1 MAQPA
6 DEHADETRN
15 SNSVTASKDCTM
27 DVVSRL
33 QAATEFEAKTTPRT
47 IMTTQSKSLI
57 PTSYSVILA
66 VSGTHLMNDLI
77 QFLLPALYPVF
88 KSQYALNYFQLG
100 LLTLAQQI
108 TACILQP
115 VMGLYGDLKP
125 KPYTLAVSMAVVAV
139 GVVLLATAN
148 SFLLLLLAATIL
160 GVGSALFHPEASRVC
175 RMASGG
181 KLGFAQSS
189 FQVGGNT
196 GTALGPLAA
205 ALFVLPLGQIST
217 IWFGLLAVAS
227 VMILIRVAQ
236 WFVNHQRMLQ
246 FSGATKALGP
256 QLPKKRLIFSFA
268 IIGALLL
275 SKFVYIETF
284 KSYYTFFLIERFGLE
299 IQDTQI
305 ILFVFLGAVA
315 VGTFFGGPIGD
326 RIGRRKVIWGSILGA
341 LPFAL
346 ALPHANLTGTIALSI
361 IVGLVLAS
369 AFSAIV
375 VYAQELL
382 PQKVGMVSG
391 FVFGFAFGMG
401 ALGAAALGAVADL
414 VGMQHVF
421 NYLSALLLLGLLTF
435 FLPDIE

>member
-1 MAQPA
+1 MAT
-6 DEHADETRN
+6 H
-15 SNSVTASKDCTM
+15 K
-27 DVVSRL
+27 
-33 QAATEFEAKTTPRT
+33 K
-47 IMTTQSKSLI
+47 ILI

-66 VSGTHLMNDLI
+66 VSGTHLINDLI

-115 VMGLYGDLKP
+115 IMGLYGDLKP
-125 KPYTLAVSMAVVAV
+125 KPYSLAVSMTVVAFGIV
-139 GVVLLATAN
+139 TLAMAD
-148 SFLLLLLAATIL
+148 SFMLLLVSATIL
-160 GVGSALFHPEASRVC
+160 GIGSALFHPEASRVC

-217 IWFGLLAVAS
+217 VWFGLLAVIG
-227 VMILIRVAQ
+227 VIILIRVAK
-236 WFVNHQRMLQ
+236 WFTNHQRMINSTDASPRIL
-246 FSGATKALGP
+246 P
-256 QLPKKRLIFSFA
+256 QLPKKHLIFAFA

-284 KSYYTFFLIERFGLE
+284 KSYYTFFLIEKFGLA
-299 IQDTQI
+299 IQEAQTL
-305 ILFVFLGAVA
+305 LFVFLGAIA
-315 VGTFFGGPIGD
+315 VGTFVGGPIGD
-326 RIGRRKVIWGSILGA
+326 RIGRKKVIWGSILGA

-346 ALPHANLTGTIALSI
+346 ILPHMTLAGTIALSI
-361 IVGLVLAS
+361 IVGLILAS

-382 PQKVGMVSG
+382 PQKVGMVAG
-391 FVFGFAFGMG
+391 LVFGFAFGVG
-401 ALGAAALGAVADL
+401 ALGAAALGAAADL
-414 VGMQHVF
+414 VGMQQVF
-421 NYLSALLLLGLLTF
+421 NYMSGLLLLGFLTL
-435 FLPDIE
+435 FLPDIAWAKED

>member
-1 MAQPA
+1 MTIQ
-6 DEHADETRN
+6 
-15 SNSVTASKDCTM
+15 
-27 DVVSRL
+27 
-33 QAATEFEAKTTPRT
+33 KTTL
-47 IMTTQSKSLI
+47 M

-66 VSGTHLMNDLI
+66 VSGSHLINDLI
-77 QFLLPALYPVF
+77 QFLLPALYPVL
-88 KSQYALNYFQLG
+88 KSEYSLNYFQLG

-125 KPYTLAVSMAVVAV
+125 KPYTLAVSMMIVAL
-139 GVVLLATAN
+139 GVVMLATAD
-148 SFLLLLLAATIL
+148 SFMLLLVAATVL

-181 KLGFAQSS
+181 KRGFAQSS

-205 ALFVLPLGQIST
+205 ALFVLPLGQVST
-217 IWFGLLAVAS
+217 VWFGLFAVIG
-227 VMILIRVAQ
+227 VIILIWVAQ
-236 WFVNHQRMLQ
+236 WFTNHQRIVRTAGTPEITL
-246 FSGATKALGP
+246 P
-256 QLPKKRLIFSFA
+256 QLPRKRLIISFA

-275 SKFVYIETF
+275 SKFVYVETY
-284 KSYYTFFLIERFGLE
+284 KSYYTFFLIEKFGLE
-299 IQDTQI
+299 IKYAQTL
-305 ILFVFLGAVA
+305 LFVFLGAVA
-315 VGTFFGGPIGD
+315 VGTFVGGPVGD

-346 ALPHANLTGTIALSI
+346 MLPHANLLGTVVLSI

-375 VYAQELL
+375 VFAQELL

-391 FVFGFAFGMG
+391 FVFGFAFGIG
-401 ALGAAALGAVADL
+401 ALGAAALGALADQI
-414 VGMQHVF
+414 GMQQVF
-421 NYLSALLLLGLLTF
+421 GYLSALLFLGLLTF
-435 FLPDIE
+435 YLPDID

>member
-1 MAQPA
+1 MTIQ
-6 DEHADETRN
+6 
-15 SNSVTASKDCTM
+15 
-27 DVVSRL
+27 
-33 QAATEFEAKTTPRT
+33 KTTL
-47 IMTTQSKSLI
+47 M

-66 VSGTHLMNDLI
+66 VSGSHLINDLI
-77 QFLLPALYPVF
+77 QFLLPALYPVL
-88 KSQYALNYFQLG
+88 KSEYSLNYFQLG

-125 KPYTLAVSMAVVAV
+125 KPYTLAVSMMIVAL
-139 GVVLLATAN
+139 GVVMLATAD
-148 SFLLLLLAATIL
+148 SFMLLLVAATVL

-181 KLGFAQSS
+181 KRGFAQSS

-205 ALFVLPLGQIST
+205 ALFVLPLGQVST
-217 IWFGLLAVAS
+217 VWFGLFAVIG
-227 VMILIRVAQ
+227 VIILIWVAQ
-236 WFVNHQRMLQ
+236 WFTNHQRIVRTAGTPEISL
-246 FSGATKALGP
+246 P
-256 QLPKKRLIFSFA
+256 QLPRKRLIISFA

-275 SKFVYIETF
+275 SKFVYVETY
-284 KSYYTFFLIERFGLE
+284 KSYYTFFLIEKFGLE
-299 IQDTQI
+299 IKYAQTL
-305 ILFVFLGAVA
+305 LFVFLGAVA
-315 VGTFFGGPIGD
+315 VGTFVGGPVGD

-346 ALPHANLTGTIALSI
+346 MLPHANLLGTVVLSI

-375 VYAQELL
+375 VFAQELL

-391 FVFGFAFGMG
+391 FVFGFAFGIG
-401 ALGAAALGAVADL
+401 ALGAAALGALADQI
-414 VGMQHVF
+414 GMQQVF
-421 NYLSALLLLGLLTF
+421 SYLSVLLFLGLLTF
-435 FLPDIE
+435 YLPDID

>member
-1 MAQPA
+1 MATR
-6 DEHADETRN
+6 HET
-15 SNSVTASKDCTM
+15 
-27 DVVSRL
+27 
-33 QAATEFEAKTTPRT
+33 
-47 IMTTQSKSLI
+47 LI

-66 VSGTHLMNDLI
+66 VSGTHLINDLI

-88 KSQYALNYFQLG
+88 KSEYALSYFQLG

-125 KPYTLAVSMAVVAV
+125 KPYALAVSMAVVAV
-139 GVVLLATAN
+139 GIVLLATAG
-148 SFLLLLLAATIL
+148 SFALLLLAATVL
-160 GVGSALFHPEASRVC
+160 GIGSALFHPEASRVC

-217 IWFGLLAVAS
+217 VWFGLLAVVA
-227 VMILIRVAQ
+227 VMVLVWVAR
-236 WFVNHQRMLQ
+236 WFVNHQRV
-246 FSGATKALGP
+246 TKAAGKP
-256 QLPKKRLIFSFA
+256 IVTAPTLPKPRLILAFS

-284 KSYYTFFLIERFGLE
+284 KSYYTFFLIERFGIE
-299 IQDTQI
+299 IKAAQTT
-305 ILFVFLGAVA
+305 LFVFLGAVA
-315 VGTFFGGPIGD
+315 LGTFAGGPIGD
-326 RIGRRKVIWGSILGA
+326 RIGRKKVIWVSILGA

-346 ALPHANLTGTIALSI
+346 MLPQANLMGTIVLSI
-361 IVGLVLAS
+361 LIGFILAS

-375 VYAQELL
+375 VYAQELM

-391 FVFGFAFGMG
+391 FIFGFAFGIG
-401 ALGAAALGAVADL
+401 ALGAAALGAFADQF
-414 VGMQHVF
+414 GMQQVF
-421 NYLSALLLLGLLTF
+421 NGLPVLLFLGFLTF
-435 FLPDIE
+435 YLPRMD